1 MAIYRAVQVSFWQDE
16 FVTLLTPEEKFF
28 YVYLMTNPKTTQC
41 GIFYQSKKLIEVETG
56 YSRDTIDK
64 LIDRF
69 IDYGKVLYSND
80 TKEFMLVNW
89 IKYNFINSKNTITCI
104 NKELKAVKEKS
115 FVNKFYQQC
124 KKYGYPLEPIFKDMG
139 GSDNYNS
146 SVEELLALGYG
157 EVSELLVEKEK
168 ELQKGEQLQ
177 NTKAMGSQEEEV
189 ANQEDKTPTTLE
201 EVVEFFNNN
210 IHLITPHEI
219 EKLTSWSEDVDCQVI
234 LMAAKEA
241 VNHNARNM
249 SYINGILCNWA
260 TLGLDTPIKL
270 LDYRNQRENSK
281 KSQGKT
287 SISNAQAY
295 EYVD

>member
-16 FVTLLTPEEKFF
+16 FVIELTPEEKFF

-69 IDYGKVLYSND
+69 IAYGKVLYSND
-80 TKEFMLVNW
+80 TKEFMIVNW

-124 KKYGYPLEPIFKDMG
+124 KKYGYPLEPISQAME

-146 SVEELLALGYG
+146 SVAELLALGYG
-157 EVSELLVEKEK
+157 GIP
-168 ELQKGEQLQ
+168 ELQNEIELQ
-177 NTKAMGSQEEEV
+177 NPKAMRYQEEGV
-189 ANQEDKTPTTLE
+189 ATEENNISTTLG
-201 EVVEFFNNN
+201 EVVDFFNNN

-219 EKLTSWSEDVDCQVI
+219 EKLISWSEEVSCEVI
-234 LMAAKEA
+234 LMAAQEA

-249 SYINGILCNWA
+249 SYINGILCNWV
-260 TLGLDTPIKL
+260 TLDLITGKKL
-270 LDYRNQRENSK
+270 LDYKNQRENSK
-281 KSQGKT
+281 KLEKKVC
-287 SISNAQAY
+287 ISNAQAY